1 MLHKSKIGGGHR
13 AVGSSVDV
21 LCLRTEFRVLQAA
34 ATARTLRLRY
44 LDQPRRHATAVRT
57 PGQMLRICCWG
68 RARARASVCKRHGYT
83 VSVHCSCR
91 RHTLVRDARRS
102 IEFDKTTP
110 SARPNGAS
118 ARSLETI
125 AAFVAGTRPT
135 CLPSPRKLSPAL
147 DPSGLG
153 YALLYLALHT
163 AKQR

>member
-1 MLHKSKIGGGHR
+1 MLHKSKTGGGHR
-13 AVGSSVDV
+13 AVGSYVDA

-57 PGQMLRICCWG
+57 PGQMLRICCRG
-68 RARARASVCKRHGYT
+68 RARARASVRERHGYT

-110 SARPNGAS
+110 SARPNGARRTPSRRLRLSQPTHLS
-118 ARSLETI
+118 ACSPQTQPG
-125 AAFVAGTRPT
+125 ARPAWAWF
-135 CLPSPRKLSPAL
+135 CPAILLLPLVTKL
-147 DPSGLG
+147 
-153 YALLYLALHT
+153 
-163 AKQR
+163 R